1 MGQKIDII
9 NNWNLNKLFSN
20 LENGNFKIPKF
31 QREYVWEKSKIV
43 KLLNSI
49 YKQYPIGSFFIWEAG
64 KEYADFCRHIE
75 ELGLP
80 EAVVC
85 DVLTCN
91 GDIYTGMNG
100 WWS

>member
-9 NNWNLNKLFSN
+9 NNWNLSKLFSN

-49 YKQYPIGSFFIWEAG
+49 YKQYPIGSFLSGRLVKSMLIF
-64 KEYADFCRHIE
+64 
-75 ELGLP
+75 
-80 EAVVC
+80 VV
-85 DVLTCN
+85 
-91 GDIYTGMNG
+91 I
-100 WWS
+100 SKS